1 MRVISCLVYQHNLWL
16 VGLAAIVCVSGGWVT
31 FGLYRR
37 ARERTGP
44 QMLGW
49 AFLTAVAAGSSVW
62 CTHFIAMLAYEV
74 AAPVVFDPLLT
85 LGSLLVAIVGCGI
98 GFSLSAIDPKKFSPL
113 LCGAIVGLSIAL
125 MHYSGMAAYHVA
137 GLIEWNKAYVAAS
150 VFISTVVSAFALNEA
165 VSRSRKHS
173 HLISIGLFVAAVVS
187 LHFTGMAAAHVIP
200 LGGLDATGHRDSFA
214 ALAVAVAGVGLMIA
228 GTGIAT
234 YLIDERVSKDAHARL
249 QAFIKHAPAAVAMFD
264 RDMRYVAHTDRWLE
278 DYKLPHASLVGLSHY
293 DVFPEAPEHWRRKHR
308 RIMAGAVETSEEERF
323 IRADG
328 SEHVIRWE
336 VRPWLF
342 ADGSIGGIM
351 MLTEEISER
360 KRIQDELWSLAK
372 LDTLTSLPNRLNF
385 NHILRDSLIQALAN
399 GTTLAVAIIDLDH
412 FKEIND
418 TLGHDGGDE
427 VLKQVASR
435 LRTLTDQGIVV
446 ARLGGDEF
454 AAILVPHEGCEDLDQ
469 AVDDMRSLMNQP
481 MQIADVKRSCSIS
494 VGYAR
499 FPEDAQNPADLMK
512 YADLALY
519 RAKQLG
525 RDRAISFSEDMRASM
540 DRRVEINASA
550 EIALGRNEFEL
561 YYQPVVPAAA
571 GPISFEALLRW
582 NHPVYG
588 LLAPGRFEEAF
599 DEQKLAFSIGE
610 RVTDLA
616 IAQIAEW
623 ENAGLAFERVAINVT
638 SADFALGC
646 FAERLKMK
654 LDRWNVSPKKICI
667 EVTEK
672 VFLGTTATHV
682 SEALEQLHDLG
693 VEIALD
699 DFGTGFASLSHIKA
713 FPIDRLKIDRSFVDD
728 MDRNKDSLS
737 IVQAIIQLS
746 HSMGLA
752 VTAEGVETQAQLI
765 LLKSMGC
772 GSIQGYL
779 MSKPLN
785 AEAATGILSSRPMS
799 MWAA

>member
-1 MRVISCLVYQHNLWL
+1 
-16 VGLAAIVCVSGGWVT
+16 VGLAAIVCVSGGWIT
-31 FGLYRR
+31 FGLFRR
-37 ARERTGP
+37 AEERTGL
-44 QMLGW
+44 QMYGW

-74 AAPVVFDPLLT
+74 SAPVAFDPLLT

-98 GFSLSAIDPKKFSPL
+98 GFGLTAIDRRKFPPL

-137 GLIEWNKAYVAAS
+137 GLIEWNTTYVVAS
-150 VFISTVVSAFALNEA
+150 VVISIVLSALALDEA
-165 VSRSRKHS
+165 ISRSRKHS
-173 HLISIGLFVAAVVS
+173 HLISIGLFVAAVVG
-187 LHFTGMAAAHVIP
+187 LHFTGMAATQVTPIA
-200 LGGLDATGHRDSFA
+200 GGETLNHRDSFA
-214 ALAVAVAGVGLMIA
+214 ALAVAVAGVGLMIV

-278 DYKLPHASLVGLSHY
+278 DYNLPHSSLVGLLHY
-293 DVFPEAPEHWRRKHR
+293 EVFPEVPEHWRQKHR
-308 RIMAGAVETSEEERF
+308 RIMAGAVETSDEERF

-328 SEHVIRWE
+328 TEQVIRWE

-342 ADGSIGGIM
+342 ANGSVGGIM

-385 NHILRDSLIQALAN
+385 NQILRDSLVQADAN
-399 GTTLAVAIIDLDH
+399 GTTLAVALIDLDH

-435 LRTLTDQGIVV
+435 LRKLTDKGIVI

-454 AAILVPHEGCEDLDQ
+454 AAILVPHEGCENLDE
-469 AVDDMRSLMNQP
+469 AVGAIQSMMNEP
-481 MQIADVKRSCSIS
+481 IQIADVKRSCRFSI
-494 VGYAR
+494 GFAR

-525 RDRAISFSEDMRASM
+525 RDRAVCFSEDMRASM

-550 EIALGRNEFEL
+550 EIALARNEFEL
-561 YYQPVVPAAA
+561 YYQPVIPATSQ
-571 GPISFEALLRW
+571 PISFEALLRW

-616 IAQIAEW
+616 VAQIAEW
-623 ENAGLAFERVAINVT
+623 ESAGLAFERVAINVT

-654 LDRWNVSPKKICI
+654 LERWNVSPEKICI

-672 VFLGTTATHV
+672 VFLGSTATHV
-682 SEALEQLHDLG
+682 SEALRQLHDLG

-728 MDRNKDSLS
+728 MDRNTDSLS

-746 HSMGLA
+746 HSMGLS
-752 VTAEGVETQAQLI
+752 VTAEGVETEAQLT

-779 MSKPLN
+779 MSKPVRADGATAILVTRM
-785 AEAATGILSSRPMS
+785 ARMSAA
-799 MWAA
+799 